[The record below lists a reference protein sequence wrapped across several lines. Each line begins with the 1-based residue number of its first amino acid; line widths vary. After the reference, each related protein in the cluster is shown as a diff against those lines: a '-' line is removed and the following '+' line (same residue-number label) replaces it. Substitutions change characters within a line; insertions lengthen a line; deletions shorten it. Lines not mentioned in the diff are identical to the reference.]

1 MCSLK
6 GPPILDSSNIYRV
19 GLILTEQCNIAC
31 RHCWFSSSP
40 DKRARMSLE
49 EALGYIDQA
58 CEISSIE
65 WISITGGEPFLFP
78 EMVKKIILY
87 ASEKGFH
94 TECVTNCFWA
104 SSKEIAIE
112 TLQGF
117 KYAGLEVINIST
129 DDFHQEYL
137 PFEYVKNCY
146 WASQTLGLKPVIM
159 CTVGRSS
166 SLDLDQV
173 VGLLGDKG
181 IQILGSGFHCKKPIT
196 ALAIQSGFLPV
207 GRGESIPKEELMVA
221 DHLLLGGCDKVL
233 RDVSISSNGLV
244 FPCCSAGGL
253 VKGVEIGNARLNS
266 LLDMIGKAS
275 SNLMF
280 NVLLTEGPEGL
291 RRRNAIP
298 YRKNGYVNKCHL
310 CYEVLRDMMDRIIK
324 TRRPINNCE
333 KLTPQADFEQLDG
346 RIVNQIKYYPRK
358 KLSGYSD
365 G

>member
-1 MCSLK
+1 
-6 GPPILDSSNIYRV
+6 
-19 GLILTEQCNIAC
+19 
-31 RHCWFSSSP
+31 
-40 DKRARMSLE
+40 MSFE
-49 EALGYIDQA
+49 ESIGYIDQA

-78 EMVKKIILY
+78 EMVKKIIVY

-94 TECVTNCFWA
+94 TECITNCFWA

-112 TLQGF
+112 TLQEF

-166 SLDLDQV
+166 RLGIDQV

-207 GRGESIPKEELMVA
+207 GRGASISEEELMVA
-221 DHLLLGGCDKVL
+221 DHPLLGGCDKVL
-233 RDVSISSNGLV
+233 RDVSISPAGLV
-244 FPCCSAGGL
+244 FPCCSASGL
-253 VKGVEIGNARLNS
+253 LKGFEIGDARKNS
-266 LLDMIGKAS
+266 LLDMIGNAS
-275 SNLMF
+275 RNFIF

-291 RRRNAIP
+291 RQRNAIP

-310 CYEVLRDMMDRIIK
+310 CYEVLRDMMDRKIK
-324 TRRPINNCE
+324 TRRPVDYCE
-333 KLTPQADFEQLDG
+333 KQTPQTDFEQLDG
-346 RIVNQIKYYPRK
+346 GIVNESRYYLRK
-358 KLSGYSD
+358 NLSGFPD